1 MADPPLERRTTTPLA
16 PGLLRPRLMS
26 APHGVVNPRLRLAV
40 GPTGT
45 GKTTLLMQW
54 AAQYPGDVVWYQSG
68 SPDAKS
74 GEMFS
79 FLACALGAAIE
90 REPASSFPGLA
101 NAAELLD
108 RHIYF
113 VVDDFHLL
121 AGTPAEEELE
131 QLIAVNSPHMHFL
144 IGSRH
149 FPRIN
154 MAKSEMRNA
163 FSVFGDDL
171 RFRDY
176 EIEQLF
182 RTTFKRPLSV
192 HGVSNVARVTDGW
205 AAALYLF
212 HLATT
217 NRSNVERRRAAESL
231 NSRSRF
237 AGDYL
242 VNHFLAGTT
251 PDMNRL
257 LTVTSLLD
265 FITPSRCDALL
276 EWHDSRA
283 VLHRLE
289 ELGIIATDD
298 DGATYRMPKVLRLY
312 LLAGIDEM
320 EPEEQAGLRQRTAA
334 LLEREGEVGEGL
346 RILAEGGDW
355 ESVKLLLAR
364 AGGSALQPGRCGWAA
379 SIPDRVMPDDAWVLA
394 ARSREMLDD
403 GRATAAEGAA
413 ARVRDLT
420 TDPECL
426 RIANGLRLTAAVWSV
441 RGEPEGADSPVRN
454 LRKAIKGN
462 PRSTTCSSSIKGH
475 PEYLFTGLAF
485 LLAGDQRSALPLLI
499 QCAERLDL
507 DPAAAL
513 AAQLALAVF
522 GHNSAGSDSWDMAA
536 EVDSVQRQAERRGF
550 TWLGRLAGGI
560 QAALPGTPAAFV
572 AANSV
577 IAACEDRGDEWG
589 AALIAAGAVLLR
601 LRTGAA
607 DLGQLEALAKR
618 FRRLPAG
625 TLEAW
630 TYSAEALVS
639 AKLDLPCAPEDAQ
652 SAEAFARTASVPGA
666 LAVAYAAMA
675 LHKPEEYPELM
686 RQASETAQ
694 SAGLVCRPWTWL
706 APCRHE
712 LVPPPSLPP
721 AVASDYEPPI
731 RHSDGNT
738 EPMPERA
745 RLPSLQITCL
755 GEFALSRE
763 KVPVDLS
770 RIRPQ
775 ARTVLRILCLNAG
788 RLVHRERLAG
798 ILWPDLDAPAALH
811 ALQVSVSCLRGAL
824 QPEGVSGGGQLL
836 VRQGAAYALVLGT
849 GSTFDLADFD
859 QSLHAAS
866 LAKSAG
872 DSLGAAQE
880 LRHAVE
886 LYSGEV
892 LPEDGPAEWVSD
904 IRERYRQRA
913 AEAAATLASV
923 ELSLGNTAAAAAA
936 ATRSVEIDPWR
947 DESWRTLVETFQRLG
962 NPAAAQRAQRKYDR
976 MLNTLGVDAE
986 YGFAEGKDH

>member
-1 MADPPLERRTTTPLA
+1 MADPPLERRTVTPLA

-45 GKTTLLMQW
+45 GKTTLLTQW
-54 AAQYPGDVVWYQSG
+54 AAQCPGHVVWYQSG
-68 SPDAKS
+68 SPDVKP

-90 REPASSFPGLA
+90 RDPASSFPGLA
-101 NAAELLD
+101 SAAELLD
-108 RHIYF
+108 RHFYF

-121 AGTPAEEELE
+121 AGTALEEELE
-131 QLIAVNSPHMHFL
+131 QLIAANSPLVHFL

-149 FPRIN
+149 FPRFN
-154 MAKSEMRNA
+154 MAKSELRNA

-182 RTTFKRPLSV
+182 RTTFKHPLSV
-192 HGVSNVARVTDGW
+192 HGVSNLARVTDGW

-217 NRSNVERRRAAESL
+217 NRSNIERRRAAESL

-242 VNHFLAGTT
+242 VNHLLAGTK

-257 LTVTSLLD
+257 LAVTSLLG

-276 EWHDSRA
+276 ERHDSRA
-283 VLHRLE
+283 MLHRLE
-289 ELGIIATDD
+289 ELGILSTDD
-298 DGATYRMPKVLRLY
+298 DGATYQMPKVLRVY
-312 LLAGIDEM
+312 LRAGLDEM
-320 EPEEQAGLRQRTAA
+320 EPEEQVGLRQRTAA
-334 LLEREGEVGEGL
+334 LLEQEGAVGEGL
-346 RILAEGGDW
+346 RVLAEGGDW

-364 AGGSALQPGRCGWAA
+364 AGVSALQPGRCEWVA
-379 SIPDRVMPDDAWVLA
+379 SIPDHVMPDDAWVVV

-413 ARVRDLT
+413 ARIPDLT

-426 RIANGLRLTAAVWSV
+426 RIAKGIRLTAMVWS
-441 RGEPEGADSPVRN
+441 RGGDPECADNRARN
-454 LRKAIKGN
+454 LRKAIRGN
-462 PRSTTCSSSIKGH
+462 PRSTTCSPANQGR
-475 PEYLFTGLAF
+475 PEDLFTGLSL
-485 LLAGDQRSALPLLI
+485 LLAGDQRSAMPLLI

-522 GHNSAGSDSWDMAA
+522 GHDTAATGSWATAA

-560 QAALPGTPAAFV
+560 QAALPGTPAAVV

-577 IAACEDRGDEWG
+577 IATCEDRGDEWG
-589 AALIAAGAVLLR
+589 AALIAAGAALLR

-618 FRRLPAG
+618 FRRLSAG

-630 TYSAEALVS
+630 TCSAEALVS
-639 AKLDLPCAPEDAQ
+639 ANLDLPCALQDAQ
-652 SAEAFARTASVPGA
+652 SAEAFARTAAVPGA

-675 LHKPEEYPELM
+675 LLKPEEYGELM
-686 RQASETAQ
+686 RQAAQTAQ

-712 LVPPPSLPP
+712 LVLPPSLPP
-721 AVASDYEPPI
+721 ATPSDNHPSI
-731 RHSDGNT
+731 RHSDGNNELT
-738 EPMPERA
+738 LERV

-755 GEFALSRE
+755 GGFALSRE
-763 KVPVDLS
+763 KVPIDLS

-798 ILWPDLDAPAALH
+798 ILWPDLDAAAALH

-824 QPEGVSGGGQLL
+824 QPEGLSAGGQLL
-836 VRQGAAYALVLGT
+836 VRQGTAYALVLGT
-849 GSTFDLADFD
+849 GSTCDLADFD

-866 LAKSAG
+866 LAKAAG
-872 DSLGAAQE
+872 DTRGAAEE
-880 LRHAVE
+880 LRRAVG

-904 IRERYRQRA
+904 VRERYRQLA

-923 ELSLGNTAAAAAA
+923 ELSLGNTAAAATA
-936 ATRSVEIDPWR
+936 ATRSVEVDPWR
-947 DESWRTLVETFQRLG
+947 DESWRTLVETFRRLG
-962 NPAAAQRAQRKYDR
+962 NPAAAQRAQRRYDLV
-976 MLNTLGVDAE
+976 LNSLGVTAE
-986 YGFAEGKDH
+986 